1 MAALEQPT
9 RSAQLL
15 GAATYFRDH
24 RHVCAPR
31 ALLHERESLVASLRS
46 ILGQATY
53 TMAHAE
59 GQGMHLSTAMRAILD
74 EGTVALTSRE
84 REVLALLS
92 ERYSDREIAEQLFI
106 SQRSVSSHV
115 TSILSKFNVANR
127 REAVAVAARLE
138 RV

>member
-1 MAALEQPT
+1 
-9 RSAQLL
+9 
-15 GAATYFRDH
+15 
-24 RHVCAPR
+24 
-31 ALLHERESLVASLRS
+31 
-46 ILGQATY
+46 
-53 TMAHAE
+53 
-59 GQGMHLSTAMRAILD
+59 MHLSTAMRAILD

-106 SQRSVSSHV
+106 SQRTVSSHV
-115 TSILSKFNVANR
+115 TSILSKLNVANR